1 MVQKITGAEGG
12 VRAGE
17 ACASPFCRRSGLPPA
32 LTGLREPHQIIS
44 PRGEGRVAMLSGEQG
59 PLRALGALGGLAFV
73 MAALAVLGWLLGAYL
88 DRRLGTTPWLSIVG
102 TLAGTA
108 AGFFELI
115 TVLRRSE
122 RTDAGGRE
130 K

>member
-1 MVQKITGAEGG
+1 
-12 VRAGE
+12 
-17 ACASPFCRRSGLPPA
+17 
-32 LTGLREPHQIIS
+32 
-44 PRGEGRVAMLSGEQG
+44 MLSGEPG

-122 RTDAGGRE
+122 RTDSEGRG

>member
-1 MVQKITGAEGG
+1 LQ
-12 VRAGE
+12 RLPAG
-17 ACASPFCRRSGLPPA
+17 PA
-32 LTGLREPHQIIS
+32 AAAGDWCEPMS
-44 PRGEGRVAMLSGEQG
+44 SGEQG

-73 MAALAVLGWLLGAYL
+73 LGALAVLGWLLGAYL

-108 AGFFELI
+108 AGFFELV

-122 RTDAGGRE
+122 RRDSEGQD